1 MPSGVLQSGEND
13 AVVGDADEE
22 ERAGR
27 GVVADGA
34 VVVLEEAEL
43 DGTSMMC
50 AAKSH
55 WPETKRP
62 YVAHRALIST
72 RFGAG
77 GISGLCDR
85 RSAGPDRRAGVC
97 AKVLLIPADLRDVR
111 MSKGAALGIT

>member
-1 MPSGVLQSGEND
+1 MPSGALQSGEND
-13 AVVGDADEE
+13 AVGGDADEE

-27 GVVADGA
+27 GVVAGGA

-43 DGTSMMC
+43 DGTSMMY
-50 AAKSH
+50 AAESH
-55 WPETKRP
+55 WPVTKRP
-62 YVAHRALIST
+62 CVAHRALISI

-97 AKVLLIPADLRDVR
+97 AKVSLIPADLRDVR